1 VGFEKKSLFE
11 MGTTNAKQ
19 ENCDFKGMKP
29 VTVVPIFYKLDVA
42 GQRLYYGVKSDNA
55 SSSSSDVKS
64 NDQSPSLNSKK
75 PGDETSNGQSSPP
88 SVKKDNKSTSKV
100 STYDLFSITDLMP
113 NQGLSVCEQVAEM
126 YDNSSADA
134 LKRDLQTLIATNKK
148 MAINNKAE
156 PREYTLGSNAL
167 PTEQN
172 DRIMT
177 NLLADESKRVVVLGI
192 HVSPQKFAAMNLDKK
207 NVENSK
213 YMQDWKDNRF
223 FTLRREELSPISGS
237 YVDFLFD
244 GTAIPE
250 TSSKAL
256 ETKYVVFGKL
266 KPKIQEML
274 KTMLPSK
281 KTVLRGVLGATVA
294 AGTIASG
301 AYIYRLR
308 EENKQLQEK
317 LREVSDIVQDGR
329 PAKEVVET
337 LNAMLNLESAPSPAV
352 F

>member
-1 VGFEKKSLFE
+1 
-11 MGTTNAKQ
+11 
-19 ENCDFKGMKP
+19 
-29 VTVVPIFYKLDVA
+29 
-42 GQRLYYGVKSDNA
+42 
-55 SSSSSDVKS
+55 
-64 NDQSPSLNSKK
+64 
-75 PGDETSNGQSSPP
+75 
-88 SVKKDNKSTSKV
+88 
-100 STYDLFSITDLMP
+100 MP

-223 FTLRREELSPISGS
+223 FTLRREDDVTE
-237 YVDFLFD
+237 
-244 GTAIPE
+244 
-250 TSSKAL
+250 
-256 ETKYVVFGKL
+256 
-266 KPKIQEML
+266 
-274 KTMLPSK
+274 
-281 KTVLRGVLGATVA
+281 
-294 AGTIASG
+294 
-301 AYIYRLR
+301 
-308 EENKQLQEK
+308 
-317 LREVSDIVQDGR
+317 
-329 PAKEVVET
+329 
-337 LNAMLNLESAPSPAV
+337 
-352 F
+352 